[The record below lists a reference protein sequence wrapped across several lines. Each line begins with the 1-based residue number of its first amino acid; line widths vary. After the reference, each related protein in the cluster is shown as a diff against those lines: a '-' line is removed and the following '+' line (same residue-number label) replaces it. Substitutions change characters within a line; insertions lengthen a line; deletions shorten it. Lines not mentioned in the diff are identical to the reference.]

1 MSAYSYTEAFK
12 LPARSNGLGRASI
25 LRCDH
30 CREQLGLSVHL
41 YWHMQFCSSAC
52 MTAYQQRL
60 GAETE
65 AKIARCVAFA
75 NLKESAARHRPLP
88 LRRLNPMSALP
99 PEADSAELEASY
111 TNGHVGS

>member
-1 MSAYSYTEAFK
+1 MSAYNYTEAFK

-52 MTAYQQRL
+52 VTAYQQRL
-60 GAETE
+60 GPETE

-75 NLKESAARHRPLP
+75 VLIDAAGNLSRKSRGVSGQARATCTT
-88 LRRLNPMSALP
+88 S
-99 PEADSAELEASY
+99 
-111 TNGHVGS
+111 